1 MNLNTVLSHTRSA
14 FAGRT
19 KTHATAAAFTGMH
32 MAPDRSATLSREE
45 FRKAV
50 LEVLG

>member
-1 MNLNTVLSHTRSA
+1 MNLNTVVSHTRSA
-14 FAGRT
+14 FAGRP
-19 KTHATAAAFTGMH
+19 KTNATAAAFHGIHT
-32 MAPDRSATLSREE
+32 APDRSATLSREE